1 MNQSNHKAGDLVCAP
16 QASMLWSEGTAITL
30 KEPTL
35 LLVAKDT
42 EEPKSIGIQHSHSA
56 PRPAASPWCS
66 VVYEGRVWNIEAKD
80 LYEPRRKDGDKTC

>member
-35 LLVAKDT
+35 LLVAKDAK
-42 EEPKSIGIQHSHSA
+42 EPKSMDI
-56 PRPAASPWCS
+56 WCS
-66 VVYEGRVWNIEAKD
+66 VVYEGRIWNIEAKD